1 MKVSKKMCFLWKFNK
16 FLVILRL
23 LTVLFIIFR
32 VSKFLKVEIS
42 KNSKEVE
49 EQTMTFFFFFS
60 HLNKKKHKTL
70 LFAPSHFFFLMKIS
84 QSSGSLPPQYYT
96 INCSCKPSL
105 IAHMTCCK
113 SSQNTLFLSLYYLLQ
128 NQAKATRIVIQV
140 SAVELAKTHLFK
152 SFFMLQI

>member
-49 EQTMTFFFFFS
+49 EQTMTFFS
-60 HLNKKKHKTL
+60 CQQKKKKHKTL

>member
-1 MKVSKKMCFLWKFNK
+1 MFLWKFNK
-16 FLVILRL
+16 FLVISCL

-49 EQTMTFFFFFS
+49 EQTMTFFFFSFS
-60 HLNKKKHKTL
+60 CQQKKKKKHKTL

-105 IAHMTCCK
+105 IAHMNCCK